1 MSRLI
6 QWCVPAALLAACLA
20 LPAEA
25 RAPRP
30 VTHAAKPASTSAA
43 VPHFWQLLRILWGA
57 NGSSLDPDGKPGSST
72 QTTSIIPPPPATAPN
87 GSSLDPNG

>member
-6 QWCVPAALLAACLA
+6 QRCVPAALFAACLA

-25 RAPRP
+25 RAPLP
-30 VTHAAKPASTSAA
+30 VTHATKPASTSTA
-43 VPHFWQLLRILWGA
+43 VSHFWQLLRNLWGA

-72 QTTSIIPPPPATAPN
+72 QTTSIIPLPPATTPN